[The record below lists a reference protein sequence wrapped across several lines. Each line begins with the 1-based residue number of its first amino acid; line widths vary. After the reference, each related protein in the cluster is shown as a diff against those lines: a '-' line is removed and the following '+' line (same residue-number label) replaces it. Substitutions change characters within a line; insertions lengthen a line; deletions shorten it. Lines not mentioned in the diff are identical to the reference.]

1 MLSKSSKTL
10 GKSFCQDANLVSLSC
25 HVSESEDGGSKMDSN
40 EYKLSSNSY
49 HKTQVLSSDSD
60 FCYFYC
66 FRLLFTESII
76 WEYKLIKELRHTG
89 KRGQISLSFYLIPF
103 FLALS
108 PLEVLQVI
116 LTFLNTC
123 SSHTASFF
131 LLLVTIFDKNIC
143 GLLNVAFW
151 LARNNYQLDIRAR
164 FQKKN
169 QMSLAIMV
177 LIYHKTN
184 WREEWKGFSKPNIS
198 TKYS

>member
-1 MLSKSSKTL
+1 MNINWVVTAVIKLKFYQVTVIFIIFIVL
-10 GKSFCQDANLVSLSC
+10 GYYSEKVLFENISWLKNWDILGREARSL
-25 HVSESEDGGSKMDSN
+25 
-40 EYKLSSNSY
+40 
-49 HKTQVLSSDSD
+49 
-60 FCYFYC
+60 
-66 FRLLFTESII
+66 
-76 WEYKLIKELRHTG
+76 
-89 KRGQISLSFYLIPF
+89 SLSFYLIPF

-108 PLEVLQVI
+108 PFEVLQVI

-123 SSHTASFF
+123 SSHTASYF

-151 LARNNYQLDIRAR
+151 LAKNNYQLDIRAR
-164 FQKKN
+164 FQKKD

-184 WREEWKGFSKPNIS
+184 WKEEWKSFSKPNIS